1 LQTLGEFRNLE
12 KSFNSGTKALNGL
25 SFKIYKGTNGLI
37 GPNGAGKTT
46 AIKLS
51 LGLIRADAGTAEL
64 FGFDCW
70 KQSLE
75 IRRRTGILYEKVA
88 FYEHLSGIEHLRL
101 MARLK
106 GLSDPLSESKRVL
119 KLVELDTEAQDRRIG
134 GYSAGMRQRIG
145 LAHALLG
152 NPELIILDEPTS
164 NLDPLGRAKVI
175 EIINSLKKEGFS
187 FLISSHI
194 LHELERVC
202 DQFVLINKGST
213 IRNGTLNQL
222 LDEMTVQAF
231 TIKVQPLNQIAELL
245 KKEECVE
252 DVTIVDNQIF
262 VVTKDGEKFKK
273 CLPMVVSKVD
283 GSLEEVKPAGRD
295 LESIFKLAVEDDKQ

>member
-1 LQTLGEFRNLE
+1 MQALGEFNNLE
-12 KSFNSGTKALNGL
+12 KSFSSGTKALSGL

-46 AIKLS
+46 TIKLS
-51 LGLIRADAGTAEL
+51 LGLIKADAGAAEM

-70 KQSLE
+70 KQSLQ
-75 IRRRTGILYEKVA
+75 IRRKTGILYEKVA
-88 FYEHLSGIEHLRL
+88 FYEHLSGIEHLKL
-101 MARLK
+101 MAKLK

-119 KLVELDTEAQDRRIG
+119 KLVELDTEAQNRRIG

-164 NLDPLGRAKVI
+164 NLDPIGRAKVI

-194 LHELERVC
+194 LHELEKVC
-202 DQFVLINKGST
+202 DKFVLINKGRT
-213 IRNGTLNQL
+213 IKNGTLNQL
-222 LDEMTVQAF
+222 LDKTSTQAF
-231 TIKVQPLNQIAELL
+231 TIKVQPLKQVAELL
-245 KKEECVE
+245 KKEECIK
-252 DVTIVDNQIF
+252 DTTIIDNQII
-262 VVTKDGEKFKK
+262 VIANDSEKFKK
-273 CLPMVVSKVD
+273 ILPRVVSKVD

-295 LESIFKLAVEDDKQ
+295 LESIFKVAVEEAEQ